1 MASPLQSVS
10 KRIGSAATKGIIAM
24 KSSANI
30 PTRDV
35 PTAALLPFTL
45 ITFAISWG
53 ILGLYIFLPD
63 QATGWFGD
71 ITGKHP
77 AFVLA
82 VWAPA
87 FAAFAVV
94 LYFGGMQGARAFLS
108 RLGLWRCPAGWVLFL
123 LLGIPLVFAAGAAV
137 KGSLLS
143 SPLPF
148 ETLGAALGAMLFM
161 LCLGPVEEFGWRG
174 LALPIL
180 QRHMAPLW
188 AGLIIGAT
196 WGLWHLP
203 AFYLSGMVQSGWG
216 FAPFF
221 VGNVCLSLIV
231 TPLFNA
237 SRGNILWPALFHFQ
251 VNNPLW
257 PDAQPYDT
265 WFFAGVAALVV
276 WINRRA
282 MLTRD
287 GAVTEVLAPHARAR
301 SSP

>member
-1 MASPLQSVS
+1 MTPDT
-10 KRIGSAATKGIIAM
+10 SA
-24 KSSANI
+24 
-30 PTRDV
+30 PERPV

-45 ITFAISWG
+45 ITFALSWG
-53 ILGLYIFLPD
+53 ILGLYIFFPETASSWL
-63 QATGWFGD
+63 GE

-94 LYFGGMQGARAFLS
+94 LYFGGIQGARSFLS
-108 RLGLWRCPAGWVLFL
+108 RLGLWRCPAAWAGFL

-137 KGSLLS
+137 KGSLLTV
-143 SPLPF
+143 PF
-148 ETLGAALGAMLFM
+148 PFDSLSAALGAMVFM
-161 LCLGPVEEFGWRG
+161 LFLGPVEEFGWRG

-203 AFYLSGMVQSGWG
+203 AFYLSGTVQSGWG

-221 VGNVCLSLIV
+221 IGNVCLSVIV

-237 SRGNILWPALFHFQ
+237 SRGSILLPALFHFQ

-265 WFFAGVAALVV
+265 WFFVGVAVLVV

-287 GAVTEVLAPHARAR
+287 GAVTEVFAADKRAR

>member
-1 MASPLQSVS
+1 
-10 KRIGSAATKGIIAM
+10 M
-24 KSSANI
+24 K
-30 PTRDV
+30 PDTRAHERPV

-45 ITFAISWG
+45 ITFAVSWG
-53 ILGLYIFLPD
+53 ILGLYIFFPD
-63 QATGWFGD
+63 TASSRFGE

-87 FAAFAVV
+87 LAAFAVV
-94 LYFGGMQGARAFLS
+94 LTFGGIQGARAFLS
-108 RLGLWRCPAGWVLFL
+108 RLGLWRCSAGWVLFL

-137 KGSLLS
+137 KGSLFS
-143 SPLPF
+143 VPLPF
-148 ETLGAALGAMLFM
+148 DSVGAALGAMLFM
-161 LCLGPVEEFGWRG
+161 LFLGPVEEFGWRG
-174 LALPIL
+174 VALPIL
-180 QRHMAPLW
+180 QRHMAPVW

-203 AFYLSGMVQSGWG
+203 AFYLSGTVQSGWG

-237 SRGNILWPALFHFQ
+237 SRGSILWPALFHFQ

-265 WFFAGVAALVV
+265 WFFAGVAVLVV
-276 WINRRA
+276 WINRRT

-287 GAVTEVLAPHARAR
+287 GAATEVFAPRTRAL

>member
-1 MASPLQSVS
+1 
-10 KRIGSAATKGIIAM
+10 M
-24 KSSANI
+24 K
-30 PTRDV
+30 PDTRAHERPV

-45 ITFAISWG
+45 IAFAVSWG
-53 ILGLYIFLPD
+53 ILGLYIFFPD
-63 QATGWFGD
+63 TASSGFGE

-87 FAAFAVV
+87 LAAFAVV
-94 LYFGGMQGARAFLS
+94 LTFGGIQGARAFLS
-108 RLGLWRCPAGWVLFL
+108 RLGLWRCSAGWVLFL
-123 LLGIPLVFAAGAAV
+123 LLGIPLVFAAGAVV
-137 KGSLLS
+137 KGSLFS
-143 SPLPF
+143 VPLPF
-148 ETLGAALGAMLFM
+148 DNVGAALGAMLFM
-161 LCLGPVEEFGWRG
+161 LFLGPVEEFGWRG
-174 LALPIL
+174 VALPIL

-203 AFYLSGMVQSGWG
+203 AFYLSGTVQSGWG

-237 SRGNILWPALFHFQ
+237 SRGSILWPALFHFQ

-265 WFFAGVAALVV
+265 WFFAGVAVLVV
-276 WINRRA
+276 WINRRT

-287 GAVTEVLAPHARAR
+287 GAATEVFAPRTRAR

>member
-1 MASPLQSVS
+1 MKPDT
-10 KRIGSAATKGIIAM
+10 SAHER
-24 KSSANI
+24 
-30 PTRDV
+30 PV

-45 ITFAISWG
+45 ITFAVSWG
-53 ILGLYIFLPD
+53 ILGLYIFFPEP
-63 QATGWFGD
+63 ASRWFGE

-94 LYFGGMQGARAFLS
+94 LYFGGIQGARAFLS
-108 RLGLWRCPAGWVLFL
+108 RLGLWRCSAGWVLFL

-137 KGSLLS
+137 KGTLFTV
-143 SPLPF
+143 PF
-148 ETLGAALGAMLFM
+148 PFDSLGAALGAMVFM
-161 LCLGPVEEFGWRG
+161 LFLGPVEEFGWRG
-174 LALPIL
+174 VALPIL

-188 AGLIIGAT
+188 VGLIVGAV
-196 WGLWHLP
+196 WGMWHLP
-203 AFYLSGMVQSGWG
+203 AFYLSGTVQSGWG

-237 SRGNILWPALFHFQ
+237 SRGSILLPALFHFQ

-265 WFFAGVAALVV
+265 WFFAGVAVLVV
-276 WINRRA
+276 WINRRT

-287 GAVTEVLAPHARAR
+287 GAATEVFAPRTRAR

>member
-1 MASPLQSVS
+1 
-10 KRIGSAATKGIIAM
+10 M
-24 KSSANI
+24 KSITNTPI
-30 PTRDV
+30 RPV

-53 ILGLYIFLPD
+53 LLGLYIFFPER
-63 QATGWFGD
+63 AVAWWGD

-94 LYFGGMQGARAFLS
+94 LYFAGVQGVRAFLS
-108 RLGLWRCPAGWVLFL
+108 RMGLWRCPAGWVLFL

-137 KGSLLS
+137 KGSLL
-143 SPLPF
+143 PVAWPF
-148 ETLGAALGAMLFM
+148 ESVGMALGAMLFM
-161 LCLGPVEEFGWRG
+161 LLLGPVEEFGWRG
-174 LALPIL
+174 VALPIL

-188 AGLIIGAT
+188 AGLIIGAV

-203 AFYLSGMVQSGWG
+203 AFYLSGTVQSGWG

-237 SRGNILWPALFHFQ
+237 SRGSILWPALFHFQ

-265 WFFAGVAALVV
+265 YFFVGVAVLVV

-287 GAVTEVLAPHARAR
+287 GAVTDVFATHTRAG